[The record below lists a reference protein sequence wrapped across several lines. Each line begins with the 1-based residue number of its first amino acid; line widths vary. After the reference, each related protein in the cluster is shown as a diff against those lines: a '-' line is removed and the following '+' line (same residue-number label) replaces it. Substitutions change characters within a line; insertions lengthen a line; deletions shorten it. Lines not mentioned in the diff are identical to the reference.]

1 MSCERTLFI
10 AHRSRSGL
18 ESQVGFELTSRS
30 ARFVFRQ
37 TPGRQSS
44 ERINKPMIKHYLL
57 SPGPTP
63 IPNEVALAMSETMI
77 HHRTPQF
84 NKIFD
89 EARQGLQK
97 LFGTKNDVLMLAS
110 SGTGAM
116 EASVANLFSPGDKVL
131 VINGGK
137 FGERW
142 LNISNAFGLNPVE
155 LKVEWGQPVKVDAVE
170 KQLKAHPDLKGVMI
184 QASETSTTV
193 LHPVKEIAK
202 LTKDGPL
209 FLVDGVTAVGV
220 VSIPLDEWGLDV
232 LVTGSQ
238 KAMMLPPGLGFIAL
252 SDRAWERTKRAT
264 LPRFYFDLNLE
275 RKNQQKGSGAFTP
288 AVSLIFGARASLEM
302 IQREGLDRVYARHA
316 RMSRATRAAATALG
330 LKLLAPDSPSPAAT
344 GVYLPN
350 GIDADQVLDYLRD
363 HMNITLAE
371 GQDQLKGKVIRIAH
385 VGYMGAFDVI
395 TAVAALEMVLRK
407 FGVELPFGKG
417 VAAAQE
423 VLMESLV

>member
-1 MSCERTLFI
+1 VALVSP
-10 AHRSRSGL
+10 
-18 ESQVGFELTSRS
+18 RS
-30 ARFVFRQ
+30 A
-37 TPGRQSS
+37 GHALS
-44 ERINKPMIKHYLL
+44 EIQRDKTMIKQYLL

-84 NKIFD
+84 NKVFE
-89 EARQGLQK
+89 EARQGLKK

-116 EASVANLFSPGDKVL
+116 EAAVSNLFSPGEKVL

-142 LNISNAFGLNPVE
+142 LNISNAFGLNSVE
-155 LKVEWGQPVKVDAVE
+155 IKVEWGKAVKIEEVE
-170 KQLKAHPDLKGVMI
+170 KQLKAHPDTKGVMI
-184 QASETSTTV
+184 QASETSTTT

-202 LTKDGPL
+202 LTRGGPL
-209 FLVDGVTAVGV
+209 FIVDGVTAVGV
-220 VSIPLDEWGLDV
+220 LSVPVDEWGIDA

-238 KAMMLPPGLGFIAL
+238 KALMLPPGLAFIAL
-252 SDRAWERTKRAT
+252 SDRAWEKTTGAK

-275 RKNQQKGSGAFTP
+275 RKNQQTGSGAFTP
-288 AVSLIFGARASLEM
+288 AVSLIFGLRASLSLIE
-302 IQREGLDRVYARHA
+302 REGLDQVYARHA

-330 LKLLAPDSPSPAAT
+330 LKLLAPENPSPAAT
-344 GVYLPN
+344 GVFLPD

-363 HMNITLAE
+363 QMNITLAE

-395 TAVAALEMVLRK
+395 TAVAALEMALRK
-407 FGVELPFGKG
+407 FGVEIPFGRG

-423 VLMESLV
+423 ILMEALV

>member
-1 MSCERTLFI
+1 
-10 AHRSRSGL
+10 
-18 ESQVGFELTSRS
+18 
-30 ARFVFRQ
+30 
-37 TPGRQSS
+37 
-44 ERINKPMIKHYLL
+44 MIKHYLL

-77 HHRTPQF
+77 HHRTPEF
-84 NKIFD
+84 NRVFD
-89 EARQGLQK
+89 EARQGLKK
-97 LFGTKNDVLMLAS
+97 LFGTQNDVLMLAS

-116 EASVANLFSPGDKVL
+116 EASVANLFSSGDKVL

-142 LNISNAFGLNPVE
+142 LNIANAYGLNPID
-155 LKVEWGQPVKVDAVE
+155 LKVGWGEAVKVADVE
-170 KQLKAHPDLKGVMI
+170 QQLKAHPDIRGVMV

-193 LHPVKEIAK
+193 FHPVKEIAK
-202 LTKDGPL
+202 LTQNGPL

-220 VSIPLDEWGLDV
+220 VPLSMDEWGIDV

-238 KAMMLPPGLGFIAL
+238 KALMLPPGLGFIAL
-252 SDRAWERTKRAT
+252 SDRAWEKTKQAK

-288 AVSLIFGARASLEM
+288 AVSLIFGVRASLRMLE
-302 IQREGLDRVYARHA
+302 REGLENVYARHA
-316 RMSRATRAAATALG
+316 RLCKATRAAATALG

-344 GVYLPN
+344 GIYLPQ
-350 GIDADQVLDYLRD
+350 GIDADQVLEYLRD
-363 HMNITLAE
+363 KMNITLAE

-385 VGYMGAFDVI
+385 IGYMGAFDVI
-395 TAVAALEMVLRK
+395 TAIAALEMALRK
-407 FGVELPFGKG
+407 FGVEIPFGRG

-423 VLMESLV
+423 VLMEALA

>member
-1 MSCERTLFI
+1 
-10 AHRSRSGL
+10 
-18 ESQVGFELTSRS
+18 
-30 ARFVFRQ
+30 
-37 TPGRQSS
+37 
-44 ERINKPMIKHYLL
+44 MIKQYLL

-84 NKIFD
+84 NKVFE
-89 EARQGLQK
+89 EARQGLK
-97 LFGTKNDVLMLAS
+97 TLFGTRGDVLMLAC

-116 EASVANLFSPGDKVL
+116 EAAVSNLFSPGDKVL

-142 LNISNAFGLNPVE
+142 LNIANAFGLDPIEV
-155 LKVEWGQPVKVDAVE
+155 KVEWGQAVKVDVVE
-170 KQLKAHPDLKGVMI
+170 KQLRLHPEIQSVML

-193 LHPVKEIAK
+193 LHPVKEIAN
-202 LTKDGPL
+202 LTKNGPL

-220 VSIPLDEWGLDV
+220 LPVPLDEWGIDA

-238 KAMMLPPGLGFIAL
+238 KALMLPPGLGFIAL
-252 SDRAWERTKRAT
+252 SERAWQKTKKAK

-275 RKNQQKGSGAFTP
+275 RKNQAKGSGAFTP
-288 AVSLIFGARASLEM
+288 AVSLIFGLRASLNM
-302 IQREGLDRVYARHA
+302 MAREGLDRVYARHA
-316 RMSRATRAAATALG
+316 RMARATRAAATTMG

-344 GVYLPN
+344 GIFLPA
-350 GIDADQVLDYLRD
+350 GLDADKVLDYLRD
-363 HMNITLAE
+363 QMGVVLAE
-371 GQDQLKGKVIRIAH
+371 GQDQLKGKAIRIAH

-395 TAVAALEMVLRK
+395 TAIAALEMALRK
-407 FGVELPFGKG
+407 FGAEIPFGRG

-423 VLMESLV
+423 VLMEALN

>member
-1 MSCERTLFI
+1 
-10 AHRSRSGL
+10 
-18 ESQVGFELTSRS
+18 
-30 ARFVFRQ
+30 
-37 TPGRQSS
+37 
-44 ERINKPMIKHYLL
+44 MIKHYLL

-84 NKIFD
+84 NKVFD
-89 EARQGLQK
+89 EAREGLKK

-116 EASVANLFSPGDKVL
+116 EASVANLFSLGDKVL

-142 LNISNAFGLNPVE
+142 LNISNAYGLSPIE
-155 LKVEWGQPVKVDAVE
+155 IKVPWGQAVKVADVE
-170 KQLKAHPDLKGVMI
+170 TQLKANPDIKGVMV

-193 LHPVKEIAK
+193 LHPIKDIAR
-202 LTKDGPL
+202 LTKNGPL

-220 VSIPLDEWGLDV
+220 VPMMLDDWGLDV

-238 KAMMLPPGLGFIAL
+238 KALMLPPGLGFIAL
-252 SDRAWERTKRAT
+252 SDRAWDKTKSAK

-288 AVSLIFGARASLEM
+288 AVSLIFGVRASVNM
-302 IQREGLDRVYARHA
+302 ILREGLENVYSRHDRLC
-316 RMSRATRAAATALG
+316 RATRAAATALG

-344 GVYLPN
+344 GIYLPE
-350 GIDADQVLDYLRD
+350 GIDADAVLEYLRD
-363 HMNITLAE
+363 KMNVTLAE

-385 VGYMGAFDVI
+385 IGYMGAFDVI
-395 TAVAALEMVLRK
+395 TAIAALEMALRK
-407 FGVELPFGKG
+407 FGAEVPFGKG

-423 VLMESLV
+423 ILMEALA

>member
-1 MSCERTLFI
+1 
-10 AHRSRSGL
+10 
-18 ESQVGFELTSRS
+18 
-30 ARFVFRQ
+30 
-37 TPGRQSS
+37 
-44 ERINKPMIKHYLL
+44 MIKQYLL

-84 NKIFD
+84 NKVFE
-89 EARQGLQK
+89 EARQGLK
-97 LFGTKNDVLMLAS
+97 ALFGTKGDVLMLAS

-116 EASVANLFSPGDKVL
+116 EAAVSNLFSPGDKVL

-142 LNISNAFGLNPVE
+142 LNIANAFGLDPIEV
-155 LKVEWGQPVKVDAVE
+155 KVEWGQAVKVDAVE
-170 KQLKAHPDLKGVMI
+170 KQLKLHPEIQSVMI

-202 LTKDGPL
+202 LTTNGPL

-220 VSIPLDEWGLDV
+220 LPVPLDEWGIDA

-238 KAMMLPPGLGFIAL
+238 KALMLPPGLGFIAL
-252 SDRAWERTKRAT
+252 SERAWQKTKKAK

-275 RKNQQKGSGAFTP
+275 RKNQAKGSGAFTP
-288 AVSLIFGARASLEM
+288 AVSLIFGLRASLNM
-302 IQREGLDRVYARHA
+302 MAREGFDRVYARHA
-316 RMSRATRAAATALG
+316 RMARATRAAATAMG

-344 GVYLPN
+344 GIFLPK
-350 GIDADQVLDYLRD
+350 GLDADKVLDYLRD
-363 HMNITLAE
+363 QMGVILAE
-371 GQDQLKGKVIRIAH
+371 GQDQLKGKAIRIAH

-395 TAVAALEMVLRK
+395 TAIAALEMALRK
-407 FGVELPFGKG
+407 FGAEMPFSRG

-423 VLMESLV
+423 VLMEALN

>member
-1 MSCERTLFI
+1 
-10 AHRSRSGL
+10 
-18 ESQVGFELTSRS
+18 
-30 ARFVFRQ
+30 
-37 TPGRQSS
+37 
-44 ERINKPMIKHYLL
+44 MIKQYLL

-63 IPNEVALAMSETMI
+63 IPNEVALAMAETMI

-84 NKIFD
+84 NKVFD
-89 EARQGLQK
+89 EAREGLKK
-97 LFGTKNDVLMLAS
+97 LFATKNDVLMLAA

-116 EASVANLFSPGDKVL
+116 EASVANLFSPGEKVL

-142 LNISNAFGLNPVE
+142 FNIANAFGLNPIE
-155 LKVEWGQPVKVDAVE
+155 LKVEWGQAVKVADVE
-170 KQLKAHPDLKGVMI
+170 RQLKAHPDIQGVMI

-202 LTKDGPL
+202 LTKNGPL

-220 VSIPLDEWGLDV
+220 VPLPLDEWGIDV

-238 KAMMLPPGLGFIAL
+238 KALMLPPGLGFIAL
-252 SDRAWERTKRAT
+252 SDRAWEKTKTAK

-288 AVSLIFGARASLEM
+288 AVSLIFGVRASLEM
-302 IQREGLDRVYARHA
+302 IQREGLVNVYARHD
-316 RMSRATRAAATALG
+316 RLCRATRAAAKALG

-344 GVYLPN
+344 GIYLPE
-350 GIDADQVLDYLRD
+350 GIDADAVLEYLRD
-363 HMNITLAE
+363 KMNVVLAE
-371 GQDQLKGKVIRIAH
+371 GQDQLKGKAIRIAH
-385 VGYMGAFDVI
+385 IGYMGGFDVI
-395 TAVAALEMVLRK
+395 TAIAALEMALRK
-407 FGVELPFGKG
+407 FGAEIPLGRG

-423 VLMESLV
+423 VLLEALP

>member
-1 MSCERTLFI
+1 
-10 AHRSRSGL
+10 
-18 ESQVGFELTSRS
+18 
-30 ARFVFRQ
+30 
-37 TPGRQSS
+37 
-44 ERINKPMIKHYLL
+44 MIKHYLL

-63 IPNEVALAMSETMI
+63 VPNEVALAMSETMI

-84 NKIFD
+84 NHIFD
-89 EARQGLQK
+89 QARLGLKK

-116 EASVANLFSPGDKVL
+116 EASVANLFSPADKVL

-142 LNISNAFGLNPVE
+142 VNIANAFGLNPIE
-155 LKVEWGQPVKVDAVE
+155 LKVEWGQAVKVDAVE
-170 KQLKAHPDLKGVMI
+170 RQLNAHPDLKGVMV

-193 LHPVKEIAK
+193 LHPVREIAK
-202 LTKDGPL
+202 LTKNGPL
-209 FLVDGVTAVGV
+209 LVVDGVTAVGV
-220 VSIPLDEWGLDV
+220 VSIPFDEWGLDV

-252 SDRAWERTKRAT
+252 SDRAWERTKQAK

-288 AVSLIFGARASLEM
+288 AVSLIFGARASLHM
-302 IQREGLDRVYARHA
+302 MQREGLDRVYARHA

-330 LKLLAPDSPSPAAT
+330 LKLLAPESPSPAAT
-344 GVYLPN
+344 GIYLPD

-395 TAVAALEMVLRK
+395 TAIAALEMVLRK

-423 VLMESLV
+423 ILMESLV

>member
-1 MSCERTLFI
+1 
-10 AHRSRSGL
+10 
-18 ESQVGFELTSRS
+18 
-30 ARFVFRQ
+30 
-37 TPGRQSS
+37 
-44 ERINKPMIKHYLL
+44 MIKHYLL

-84 NKIFD
+84 NHIFD
-89 EARQGLQK
+89 QARQGLKK
-97 LFGTKNDVLMLAS
+97 LFGTKNDVLILAS

-142 LNISNAFGLNPVE
+142 LNIANAFGLSPIE
-155 LKVEWGQPVKVDAVE
+155 LEVEWGQAVKVDTVE
-170 KQLKAHPDLKGVMI
+170 KQMKAHPDLKGVMI

-202 LTKDGPL
+202 LTKNGPL

-252 SDRAWERTKRAT
+252 SDRAWERTKQAK

-302 IQREGLDRVYARHA
+302 MQREGLDRVYARHA
-316 RMSRATRAAATALG
+316 RMSRATRAAAAALG

-344 GVYLPN
+344 GIYLPD

>member
-1 MSCERTLFI
+1 
-10 AHRSRSGL
+10 
-18 ESQVGFELTSRS
+18 
-30 ARFVFRQ
+30 
-37 TPGRQSS
+37 
-44 ERINKPMIKHYLL
+44 MIKQYLL

-84 NKIFD
+84 NKVFD
-89 EARQGLQK
+89 DARKALK
-97 LFGTKNDVLMLAS
+97 ELFRTKNDVLVLAS

-142 LNISNAFGLNPVE
+142 LNISNAYGLNPVE
-155 LKVEWGQPVKVDAVE
+155 MKVPWGQAVKITDVE
-170 KQLKAHPDLKGVMI
+170 RQLKAHADIQGVMV

-193 LHPVKEIAK
+193 LHPVKEIAQ
-202 LTKDGPL
+202 LTKNGPL

-220 VSIPLDEWGLDV
+220 VPLPLDDWGIDV

-238 KAMMLPPGLGFIAL
+238 KALMLPPGLGFIAL
-252 SDRAWERTKRAT
+252 SERAWEKTRQAK

-288 AVSLIFGARASLEM
+288 AVSLIFGLRASLAM
-302 IQREGLDRVYARHA
+302 IQREGIENVYARHA
-316 RMSRATRAAATALG
+316 RLSRATRAAASALG

-344 GVYLPN
+344 GVYLPD

-363 HMNITLAE
+363 KMNVTLAE

-385 VGYMGAFDVI
+385 IGYMGAFDVI
-395 TAVAALEMVLRK
+395 TAIAALEMALRK
-407 FGVELPFGKG
+407 FGAEIPFGRG

-423 VLMESLV
+423 VLMETLS

>member
-1 MSCERTLFI
+1 
-10 AHRSRSGL
+10 
-18 ESQVGFELTSRS
+18 
-30 ARFVFRQ
+30 
-37 TPGRQSS
+37 
-44 ERINKPMIKHYLL
+44 MIKHYLL

-84 NKIFD
+84 NKIFA
-89 EARQGLQK
+89 EARERLKK
-97 LFGTKNDVLMLAS
+97 LFGTTNDVLMLAS

-131 VINGGK
+131 VVNGGK

-142 LNISNAFGLNPVE
+142 LNIANAYGLKPVE
-155 LKVEWGQPVKVDAVE
+155 LKVEWGQAVKVADIE
-170 KQLKAHPDLKGVMI
+170 KQLTANADIRGVMI

-193 LHPVKEIAK
+193 LHPVKEIAQVIK
-202 LTKDGPL
+202 NGPL

-220 VSIPLDEWGLDV
+220 ISLPLDDWGIDA

-238 KAMMLPPGLGFIAL
+238 KALMLPPGLGFVAF
-252 SDRAWERTKRAT
+252 SDRAWEKTKQAK

-288 AVSLIFGARASLEM
+288 AVSLIFGLRASLEM
-302 IQREGLDRVYARHA
+302 MEREGLEKVYARHA
-316 RMSRATRAAATALG
+316 RMCRATRAAATALG
-330 LKLLAPDSPSPAAT
+330 LKLLAPQSPSPAAT
-344 GVYLPN
+344 GIYMPD

-363 HMNITLAE
+363 KMNVTLAE

-395 TAVAALEMVLRK
+395 TAIAALEMALRK
-407 FGVELPFGKG
+407 FGTEIPFGKG
-417 VAAAQE
+417 VAAAEE
-423 VLMESLV
+423 VLMEALA

>member
-1 MSCERTLFI
+1 
-10 AHRSRSGL
+10 
-18 ESQVGFELTSRS
+18 
-30 ARFVFRQ
+30 
-37 TPGRQSS
+37 
-44 ERINKPMIKHYLL
+44 MIKQYLL

-84 NKIFD
+84 NQVFD
-89 EARQGLQK
+89 EAREGLKK

-142 LNISNAFGLNPVE
+142 LNIANAYGLTPIE
-155 LKVEWGQPVKVDAVE
+155 MKVEWGQAVKVADVE
-170 KQLKAHPDLKGVMI
+170 KQLKANSDIQGVLV

-193 LHPVKEIAK
+193 LHPIKEIAR
-202 LTKDGPL
+202 LTRNGPL

-220 VSIPLDEWGLDV
+220 VSLPLDEWGIDV

-238 KAMMLPPGLGFIAL
+238 KALMLPPGLGFIAL
-252 SDRAWERTKRAT
+252 SDRAWEKTKKAK

-288 AVSLIFGARASLEM
+288 AVSLIFGVRASLRM
-302 IQREGLDRVYARHA
+302 IEREGLANVYARHD
-316 RMSRATRAAATALG
+316 RLCRATRAAATALG
-330 LKLLAPDSPSPAAT
+330 LKLLAPDNPSPAAT
-344 GVYLPN
+344 GIFLPN
-350 GIDADQVLDYLRD
+350 GIDAEAVLEYLRD
-363 HMNITLAE
+363 RMNVTIAE
-371 GQDQLKGKVIRIAH
+371 GQDQLKGKAIRIAH
-385 VGYMGAFDVI
+385 IGYMGAFDVI
-395 TAVAALEMVLRK
+395 TAIAALEMALRK
-407 FGVELPFGKG
+407 FGAEIPFGRG

-423 VLMESLV
+423 VLMEALT

>member
-1 MSCERTLFI
+1 
-10 AHRSRSGL
+10 
-18 ESQVGFELTSRS
+18 
-30 ARFVFRQ
+30 
-37 TPGRQSS
+37 
-44 ERINKPMIKHYLL
+44 MIKQYLL

-84 NKIFD
+84 NKVFE
-89 EARQGLQK
+89 EARQGLK
-97 LFGTKNDVLMLAS
+97 TLFGTNGDVLILAS

-116 EASVANLFSPGDKVL
+116 EAAVANLFSPGDKVL

-142 LNISNAFGLNPVE
+142 LNIANAYGLDPVE
-155 LKVEWGQPVKVDAVE
+155 VKVEWGQAVKVDVVE
-170 KQLKAHPDLKGVMI
+170 KQLKLHPDIQSVMI

-202 LTKDGPL
+202 LTKNGPL

-220 VSIPLDEWGLDV
+220 LPVPLDEWGIDA

-238 KAMMLPPGLGFIAL
+238 KALMLPPGLGFIAL
-252 SDRAWERTKRAT
+252 SERAWQKTKKAK

-275 RKNQQKGSGAFTP
+275 RKNQAKGSGAFTP
-288 AVSLIFGARASLEM
+288 AVSLIFGLRASLNM
-302 IQREGLDRVYARHA
+302 MTREGFDRVYARHA
-316 RMSRATRAAATALG
+316 RMARATRAAATAMG

-344 GVYLPN
+344 GIFLPK
-350 GIDADQVLDYLRD
+350 GLDADKVLDYLRD
-363 HMNITLAE
+363 QMGVILAE
-371 GQDQLKGKVIRIAH
+371 GQDQLKGKAIRIAH

-395 TAVAALEMVLRK
+395 TAIAALEMALRK
-407 FGVELPFGKG
+407 FGAEIPFGRG

-423 VLMESLV
+423 VLMEALN

>member
-1 MSCERTLFI
+1 
-10 AHRSRSGL
+10 
-18 ESQVGFELTSRS
+18 
-30 ARFVFRQ
+30 
-37 TPGRQSS
+37 
-44 ERINKPMIKHYLL
+44 MIKQYLL

-63 IPNEVALAMSETMI
+63 IPNEVALAMAETMI

-84 NKIFD
+84 NKVFD
-89 EARQGLQK
+89 EAREGLKK
-97 LFGTKNDVLMLAS
+97 LFATKNDVLMLAA

-116 EASVANLFSPGDKVL
+116 EASVANLFSPGEKVL

-142 LNISNAFGLNPVE
+142 FNIANAFGLNPIE
-155 LKVEWGQPVKVDAVE
+155 LKVEWGRAVNVADVE
-170 KQLKAHPDLKGVMI
+170 RQLKAHPDIQGVMI

-202 LTKDGPL
+202 LTKNGPL

-220 VSIPLDEWGLDV
+220 VPLPLDEWGIDV

-238 KAMMLPPGLGFIAL
+238 KALMLPPGLGFIAL
-252 SDRAWERTKRAT
+252 SDRAWEKTKTAK

-288 AVSLIFGARASLEM
+288 AVSLIFGVRASLEM
-302 IQREGLDRVYARHA
+302 IQREGLVNVYARHD
-316 RMSRATRAAATALG
+316 RLCRATRAAAKALG

-344 GVYLPN
+344 GIYLPE
-350 GIDADQVLDYLRD
+350 GIDADAVLEYLRD
-363 HMNITLAE
+363 KMNVVLAE
-371 GQDQLKGKVIRIAH
+371 GQDQLKGKAIRIAH
-385 VGYMGAFDVI
+385 IGYMGGFDVI
-395 TAVAALEMVLRK
+395 TAIAALEMALRK
-407 FGVELPFGKG
+407 FGAEIPLGRG

-423 VLMESLV
+423 VLLEALP

>member
-1 MSCERTLFI
+1 
-10 AHRSRSGL
+10 
-18 ESQVGFELTSRS
+18 
-30 ARFVFRQ
+30 
-37 TPGRQSS
+37 
-44 ERINKPMIKHYLL
+44 MIKHYLL

-77 HHRTPQF
+77 HHRTPEF
-84 NKIFD
+84 NRVFD
-89 EARQGLQK
+89 EARHGLKK
-97 LFGTKNDVLMLAS
+97 LFGTQSDVLMLAS

-142 LNISNAFGLNPVE
+142 LNISNAYGLNPID
-155 LKVEWGQPVKVDAVE
+155 LKVGWGEAVKVADVE
-170 KQLKAHPDLKGVMI
+170 QQLKAHPDIRGVMV

-193 LHPVKEIAK
+193 FHPVKEIAK
-202 LTKDGPL
+202 LTQNGPL

-220 VSIPLDEWGLDV
+220 VPLSMDEWGIDV

-238 KAMMLPPGLGFIAL
+238 KALMLPPGLGFIAL
-252 SDRAWERTKRAT
+252 SDRAWEKTKQAK

-288 AVSLIFGARASLEM
+288 AVSLIFGVRASLRMLE
-302 IQREGLDRVYARHA
+302 REGLENVYARHA
-316 RMSRATRAAATALG
+316 RLCKATRAAATALG

-344 GVYLPN
+344 GIYLPH
-350 GIDADQVLDYLRD
+350 GIDADQVLEYLRD
-363 HMNITLAE
+363 KMNITLAE

-385 VGYMGAFDVI
+385 IGYMGAFDVI
-395 TAVAALEMVLRK
+395 TAIAALEMALRK
-407 FGVELPFGKG
+407 FGVEIPFGRG

-423 VLMESLV
+423 VLMEALA